1 MQMEFFLEELLKES
15 YTQESVNIY
24 DVASAYFLQD
34 PDGFAQ
40 SRNYAQQ
47 LVRSKL
53 VTYADEENTTLRITN
68 YGRFWMAKGGYLIY
82 LKEEHELK
90 EKRSL
95 EKEAHQEKLLDARL
109 KLTKYRLLGFWIALI
124 VSALG
129 FVLSVFN
136 LFLFLSQRQ

>member
-1 MQMEFFLEELLKES
+1 MEFFLEELLKES

-24 DVASAYFLQD
+24 DVASAYFSED
-34 PDGFAQ
+34 PDGFTQ

-90 EKRSL
+90 EKRTL
-95 EKEAHQEKLLDARL
+95 EKEAHQEKLLEARI
-109 KLTKYRLLGFWIALI
+109 KLTKYRLLGFWVALI

-129 FVLSVFN
+129 LALSVFN